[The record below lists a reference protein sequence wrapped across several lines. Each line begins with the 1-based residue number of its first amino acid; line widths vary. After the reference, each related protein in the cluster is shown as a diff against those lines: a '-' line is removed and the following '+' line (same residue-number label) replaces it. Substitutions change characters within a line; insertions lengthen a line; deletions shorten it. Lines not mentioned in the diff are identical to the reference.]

1 MPASLRI
8 RTIVAVGVFALG
20 ALVALALALGVFGLK
35 RASDSFDYVDQNSV
49 PSLSHLGE
57 MSAAIE
63 QSRVRT
69 ARRLIEQ
76 DLADMDVARTDLAD
90 GIADVDKRLHDYDQ
104 LISDDRE
111 RAQLQQIK
119 ANWEGIRAVIVPLTT
134 SNRVWSAAEAMTL
147 FNDQIKAPGKV
158 LHDELAKA
166 LDYNEQLAH
175 DRNRDTAESLAV
187 LERTALVLGLVAA
200 VLVGGVF
207 VVFRRRLTLPL
218 STLCATMD
226 RMATGEIDIAV
237 PGIDRQD
244 ELGEI
249 ARALAGIKTSI
260 TERTR
265 REAEAGM
272 AAQKAVTGAL
282 GQALGALKSGD
293 LTHRVNQPF
302 PPEYEG
308 LRADFNEAIGAR
320 ASQVGEV
327 ASASGTVGTG
337 AVQIASASED
347 LARRTERQA
356 AALEETATT
365 VNQLKASVAG
375 TRSATVTAT
384 GTAQET
390 RKEAIDSGVL
400 MQDAVNAMEGIA
412 QSSEKMRS
420 IIQIIDGISFQT
432 NLLAL
437 NAGVEAAR
445 AGEAGRGFAVV
456 ANEVRSLAER
466 AAGAAREISELIADS
481 GREVEQGVSVVGR
494 TRDSLDRIVAR
505 AGDLATMIE
514 GIAVTSEEQA
524 SAIEQAASAVS
535 EIDRTTQQNAALA
548 EETTAAS
555 QSLAREAERLS
566 QVVREFTL
574 DAAAGTRASRTP
586 RPAPAPAPGR
596 RAPVAVPAPTQGNA
610 ALAMD
615 DWSEF

>member
-1 MPASLRI
+1 MALYTDQLKPTAKAAHDSLVAELEYNEKLAHQGNDEASADLAFVERAALFLAVAA
-8 RTIVAVGVFALG
+8 TLIVA
-20 ALVALALALGVFGLK
+20 
-35 RASDSFDYVDQNSV
+35 
-49 PSLSHLGE
+49 
-57 MSAAIE
+57 
-63 QSRVRT
+63 
-69 ARRLIEQ
+69 
-76 DLADMDVARTDLAD
+76 
-90 GIADVDKRLHDYDQ
+90 GIFIL
-104 LISDDRE
+104 
-111 RAQLQQIK
+111 
-119 ANWEGIRAVIVPLTT
+119 
-134 SNRVWSAAEAMTL
+134 
-147 FNDQIKAPGKV
+147 
-158 LHDELAKA
+158 
-166 LDYNEQLAH
+166 
-175 DRNRDTAESLAV
+175 
-187 LERTALVLGLVAA
+187 
-200 VLVGGVF
+200 
-207 VVFRRRLTLPL
+207 FRRRLTAPL
-218 STLCATMD
+218 GELCETMD
-226 RMATGEIDIAV
+226 RMAAGVLDLAV
-237 PGIDRQD
+237 PGTRKAD

-249 ARALAGIKTSI
+249 ARALAGIRTSI
-260 TERTR
+260 AERSR

-308 LRADFNEAIGAR
+308 LRADFNETMNALALQI
-320 ASQVGEV
+320 GEV
-327 ASASGTVGTG
+327 SEASNTVGTG
-337 AVQIASASED
+337 SVQISSASED

-375 TRSATVTAT
+375 TRTATVTAT
-384 GTAQET
+384 TTAQDT
-390 RKEAIDSGVL
+390 RKEAVDSGVL
-400 MQDAVNAMEGIA
+400 MQDAVKAMEGIA
-412 QSSEKMRS
+412 QSSDKMRS

-466 AAGAAREISELIADS
+466 AAQAAREISGLIEDS
-481 GREVEQGVSVVGR
+481 GREVEQGVAVVSR

-505 AGDLATMIE
+505 AGELAGMIE
-514 GIAVTSEEQA
+514 GIAETSEKQA
-524 SAIEQAASAVS
+524 SAIEETAGAIG

-566 QVVREFTL
+566 QVVRQFTL
-574 DAAAGTRASRTP
+574 EGRAGGSVPAIKPIR
-586 RPAPAPAPGR
+586 RPAPA
-596 RAPVAVPAPTQGNA
+596 AVPAPTAGNA

>member
-1 MPASLRI
+1 MLASLRI
-8 RTIVAVGVFALG
+8 RTIVAAGTLILG
-20 ALVALALALGVFGLK
+20 ALVALSLGTGIAGLK
-35 RASDSFDYVDQNSV
+35 RAGTAFDYVDDQIV
-49 PSLSHLGE
+49 PSLNDLGE
-57 MSAAIE
+57 LTSAVE
-63 QSRVRT
+63 LVRSRT
-69 ARRLIEQ
+69 AARLIEQ
-76 DLADMDVARTDLAD
+76 DQADIPPAMRELAEAV
-90 GIADVDKRLHDYDQ
+90 ADVDKRLAAYENK
-104 LISDDRE
+104 LSDERE
-111 RAQLQQIK
+111 REQFRTVKDSWAT
-119 ANWEGIRAVIVPLTT
+119 IRTQVVPLTT
-134 SNRVWSAAEAMTL
+134 SSRLWSAGEAMAL
-147 FNDQIKAPGKV
+147 YNDQLKPT
-158 LHDELAKA
+158 AKA
-166 LDYNEQLAH
+166 AHDSLVAELEYNEKLAH
-175 DRNRDTAESLAV
+175 QGNDEASADLAFVERAALFLAV
-187 LERTALVLGLVAA
+187 AATLIVAGIFI
-200 VLVGGVF
+200 L
-207 VVFRRRLTLPL
+207 FRRRLTAPL
-218 STLCATMD
+218 GELCETMD
-226 RMATGEIDIAV
+226 RMAAGELDLAV
-237 PGIDRQD
+237 PGTRKAD

-249 ARALAGIKTSI
+249 ARALAGIRTSI
-260 TERTR
+260 AERSR

-308 LRADFNEAIGAR
+308 LRADFNETMNALALQI
-320 ASQVGEV
+320 GEV
-327 ASASGTVGTG
+327 SEASNTVGTG
-337 AVQIASASED
+337 SVQISSASED

-375 TRSATVTAT
+375 TRTATVIAT
-384 GTAQET
+384 TTAQDT
-390 RKEAIDSGVL
+390 RKEAVDSGVL
-400 MQDAVNAMEGIA
+400 MQDAVKAMEGIA
-412 QSSEKMRS
+412 QSSDKMRS

-466 AAGAAREISELIADS
+466 AAQAAREISGLIEDS
-481 GREVEQGVSVVGR
+481 GREVEQGVAVVSR

-505 AGDLATMIE
+505 AGELAGMIE
-514 GIAVTSEEQA
+514 GIAETSEKQA
-524 SAIEQAASAVS
+524 SAIEETAGAIG

-566 QVVREFTL
+566 QVVRQFTL
-574 DAAAGTRASRTP
+574 EGRAAGSAPAIKSIR
-586 RPAPAPAPGR
+586 RPAPA
-596 RAPVAVPAPTQGNA
+596 AVPAPTAGNA

>member
-1 MPASLRI
+1 MLASLRI
-8 RTIVAVGVFALG
+8 RTIVAAGTLILG
-20 ALVALALALGVFGLK
+20 ALVALSLGTGIAGLK
-35 RASDSFDYVDQNSV
+35 RAGTAFDYVDDQIV
-49 PSLSHLGE
+49 PSLNDLGE
-57 MSAAIE
+57 LTSAVE
-63 QSRVRT
+63 LVRSRT
-69 ARRLIEQ
+69 AARLIEQ
-76 DLADMDVARTDLAD
+76 DQADIPPAMRELAEAV
-90 GIADVDKRLHDYDQ
+90 ADVDKRLAAYENK
-104 LISDDRE
+104 LSDERE
-111 RAQLQQIK
+111 REQFRTVKDSWAT
-119 ANWEGIRAVIVPLTT
+119 IRTQVVPLTT
-134 SNRVWSAAEAMTL
+134 SSRLWSAGEAMAL
-147 FNDQIKAPGKV
+147 YNDQLKPT
-158 LHDELAKA
+158 AKA
-166 LDYNEQLAH
+166 AHDSLVAELEYNEKLAH
-175 DRNRDTAESLAV
+175 QGNDEASADLAFVERAALFLAV
-187 LERTALVLGLVAA
+187 AATLIVAGIFI
-200 VLVGGVF
+200 L
-207 VVFRRRLTLPL
+207 FRRRLTAPL
-218 STLCATMD
+218 GELCETMD
-226 RMATGEIDIAV
+226 RMAAGELDLAV
-237 PGIDRQD
+237 PGTRKAD

-249 ARALAGIKTSI
+249 ARALAGIRTSI
-260 TERTR
+260 AERSR

-308 LRADFNEAIGAR
+308 LRADFNETMNALALQI
-320 ASQVGEV
+320 GEV
-327 ASASGTVGTG
+327 SEASNTVGTG
-337 AVQIASASED
+337 SVQISSASED

-375 TRSATVTAT
+375 TRTATVTAT
-384 GTAQET
+384 TTAQDT
-390 RKEAIDSGVL
+390 RKEAVDSGVL
-400 MQDAVNAMEGIA
+400 MQDAVKAMEGIA
-412 QSSEKMRS
+412 QSSDKMRS

-466 AAGAAREISELIADS
+466 AAQAAREISGLIEDS
-481 GREVEQGVSVVGR
+481 GREVEQGVAVVSR

-505 AGDLATMIE
+505 AGELAGMIE
-514 GIAVTSEEQA
+514 GIAETSEKQA
-524 SAIEQAASAVS
+524 SAIEETAGAIG

-566 QVVREFTL
+566 QVVRQFTL
-574 DAAAGTRASRTP
+574 EGRAAGSAPAIKSIR
-586 RPAPAPAPGR
+586 RPAPA
-596 RAPVAVPAPTQGNA
+596 AVPAPTAGNA

>member
-1 MPASLRI
+1 MLASLRI
-8 RTIVAVGVFALG
+8 RTIVAAGTLILG
-20 ALVALALALGVFGLK
+20 ALVALSLGTGIAGLK
-35 RASDSFDYVDQNSV
+35 RAGTAFDYVDDQIV
-49 PSLSHLGE
+49 PSLNDLGE
-57 MSAAIE
+57 LTSAVE
-63 QSRVRT
+63 LVRSRT
-69 ARRLIEQ
+69 AARLIEQ
-76 DLADMDVARTDLAD
+76 DQADMPSAMRELTEAV
-90 GIADVDKRLHDYDQ
+90 ADVDKRLAAYENK
-104 LISDDRE
+104 LSDERE
-111 RAQLQQIK
+111 REQFRTVKDSWAT
-119 ANWEGIRAVIVPLTT
+119 IRTQVVPLTT
-134 SNRVWSAAEAMTL
+134 SSRVWSAGEAMALYT
-147 FNDQIKAPGKV
+147 DQLKPTAKV
-158 LHDELAKA
+158 AHDSLVAELE
-166 LDYNEQLAH
+166 YNEKLAH
-175 DRNRDTAESLAV
+175 QGNDEASADLAFVERAALFLAV
-187 LERTALVLGLVAA
+187 AATLIVAGIFI
-200 VLVGGVF
+200 L
-207 VVFRRRLTLPL
+207 FRRRLTAPL
-218 STLCATMD
+218 GELCETMD
-226 RMATGEIDIAV
+226 RMAAGELDLAV
-237 PGIDRQD
+237 PGTRKAD

-249 ARALAGIKTSI
+249 ARALAGIRTSI
-260 TERTR
+260 AERSR

-308 LRADFNEAIGAR
+308 LRADFNETMNALALQI
-320 ASQVGEV
+320 GEV
-327 ASASGTVGTG
+327 SEASNTVGTG
-337 AVQIASASED
+337 SVQISSASED

-375 TRSATVTAT
+375 TRTATVTAT
-384 GTAQET
+384 TTAQDT
-390 RKEAIDSGVL
+390 RKEAVDSGVL
-400 MQDAVNAMEGIA
+400 MQDAVKAMEGIA
-412 QSSEKMRS
+412 QSSDKMRS

-466 AAGAAREISELIADS
+466 AAQAAREISGLIEDS
-481 GREVEQGVSVVGR
+481 GREVEQGVAVVSR

-505 AGDLATMIE
+505 AGELAGMIE
-514 GIAVTSEEQA
+514 GIAETSEKQA
-524 SAIEQAASAVS
+524 SAIEETAGAIG

-566 QVVREFTL
+566 QVVRQFTL
-574 DAAAGTRASRTP
+574 EGRAGGSVPAIKPIR
-586 RPAPAPAPGR
+586 RPAPA
-596 RAPVAVPAPTQGNA
+596 AVPAPTAGNA